1 MCIALTY
8 ILVNLLASVV
18 LGEEL
23 LTLPLDPDV
32 STLYQYK
39 LKTSPKEPDQG
50 GSDYYFDVY
59 EFQEVLRLRDE
70 DGSLIESV

>member
-23 LTLPLDPDV
+23 LTLPLDPSDHKLHHYDYK
-32 STLYQYK
+32 ST
-39 LKTSPKEPDQG
+39 G
-50 GSDYYFDVY
+50 DYCNDNELQVY
-59 EFQEVLRLRDE
+59 EFQEVVRFTDE
-70 DGSLIESV
+70 DGYQIEKV